1 MDYLLSEM
9 HPVGKSKAK
18 FFRLLGFDSN
28 NADRLE
34 QGLLHIAHTE
44 MVTDTFTTQHGVKYV
59 IDGTLDTPSN
69 NEVRIRTVWIIEHEM
84 TEPRFVTAYPV

>member
-1 MDYLLSEM
+1 MDYLLSET
-9 HPVGKSKAK
+9 HPVGESKAK
-18 FFRLLGFDSN
+18 LFRMLGFDSN

-44 MVTDTFTTQHGVKYV
+44 MVTHAVTTQHGVKYV

-69 NEVRIRTVWIIEHEM
+69 SVVRIRTVWIIEHNRA
-84 TEPRFVTAYPV
+84 EPRFVMAYPV